1 MTHACH
7 SYRGQQVTFLQGP
20 ETQSRTTILVELA
33 GGECRQ
39 IPKAW
44 TSLAAPDLYSLL
56 LAPPLLRIQSL
67 LELAEW
73 IQSRKDGKKKS
84 KPESSKVKDLT

>member
-7 SYRGQQVTFLQGP
+7 SHYGREVKFLQGP
-20 ETQSRTTILVELA
+20 KTQSQQTILVDLP

-39 IPKAW
+39 LPKAW
-44 TSLAAPDLYSLL
+44 TSLAAPDIYSLL
-56 LAPPLLRIQSL
+56 SVPPLLRMESL

-73 IQSRKDGKKKS
+73 IQSRKDKKTS
-84 KPESSKVKDLT
+84 KPKSSKKRT